1 VAESRA
7 QALDSFL
14 DGHRDDL
21 VALVADLVA
30 IDSQI
35 PPHADE
41 RAIVAFLR
49 DRTAQLGLGRGEI
62 VADDPDRPNL
72 VTRLAGTGGGPAL
85 MLNGH
90 VDTKPVGDAR
100 EQWLT
105 DPLTATVRD
114 GRMFGLGS
122 ADMKG
127 AVAAMVYAAAAVRAT
142 TELAGDLVLGFV
154 ADEEA
159 GASYGSKFLAPRL
172 EGVDAALIGEPSG
185 WDRDWQGLH
194 LVSRG
199 VCCFRIQVRG
209 TQMHSSLSDRMPSVN
224 AAREMARLLV
234 DIEDEL
240 EFDFPPDPLGVV
252 TPTLNAGVL
261 VEGGVFFG
269 VVPGLAQF
277 ACDLR
282 TVPGMAEADVWA
294 AIENWLATRR
304 GADDALDVELIRE
317 PGHAWLPASEIAAG
331 HPLVAA
337 AQRAAAHVLGEAP
350 PLAMFPGGCDAPWFT
365 AAGIPTI
372 PSLGPGVLTC
382 CHGPNEYVDVERI
395 HEAARIYAHTAAGFC
410 GVTAP

>member
-1 VAESRA
+1 MAESRA

-62 VADDPDRPNL
+62 LADDPDRPNL

-90 VDTKPVGDAR
+90 LDTKPVGDAR

-142 TELAGDLVLGFV
+142 TELAGDLVLGLV

-159 GASYGSKFLAPRL
+159 GASHGSKFLAPRL
-172 EGVDAALIGEPSG
+172 EGVDAVLIGEPSG
-185 WDRDWQGLH
+185 WERDWQGLH

-224 AAREMARLLV
+224 AVREMARLLV
-234 DIEDEL
+234 DIGDEL
-240 EFDFPPDPLGVV
+240 RFDFPPDPLGVV

-269 VVPGLAQF
+269 VVPGLAEF

-282 TVPGMAEADVWA
+282 TVPGMTEADVWA
-294 AIENWLATRR
+294 AIEDWLAARR

-317 PGHAWLPASEIAAG
+317 PGHAWLPASEIAAD
-331 HPLVAA
+331 HPLVTA

-395 HEAARIYAHTAAGFC
+395 HEAARIYAHTAAGFS
-410 GVTAP
+410 GVSAP